1 MIIATEMQLNFPQMG
16 HSFLSFFFLASSQLG
31 LFIHIVLRP
40 IALFEIMQH
49 VKEITQSLTY
59 NRLATNLMVT
69 SLTPKQ
75 GAIKWTWKGDER
87 KQQPKRN
94 ICQCRFQC
102 QFVSGMFLM
111 SGPTFTKSDFII
123 PLLVVTRCEPRTW
136 TAGRCTVAI
145 FIRSKLE
152 RKKKKKR
159 CPREVIQPP
168 LCPNIQLV
176 AHVPLLTW
184 LFRGALSA
192 PLM

>member
-75 GAIKWTWKGDER
+75 GAIK
-87 KQQPKRN
+87 
-94 ICQCRFQC
+94 
-102 QFVSGMFLM
+102 
-111 SGPTFTKSDFII
+111 
-123 PLLVVTRCEPRTW
+123 
-136 TAGRCTVAI
+136 
-145 FIRSKLE
+145 
-152 RKKKKKR
+152 
-159 CPREVIQPP
+159 
-168 LCPNIQLV
+168 
-176 AHVPLLTW
+176 
-184 LFRGALSA
+184 
-192 PLM
+192 